1 MTDTRHGTAS
11 RGNPTVSAPGGD
23 RSADGA
29 SKRTDHTGELKAVE
43 LDPDAAAKAKGEAE
57 EQARAQRNLGWQLL
71 WRTLTEQKRAL
82 ILGVAIGI
90 TWTAA
95 KVAVPQLTKAAIDNG
110 IERNG
115 PLLAWSAFIALAG
128 LATGLLTAGR
138 RYLAFRESRLTETLL
153 RERIYAHI
161 QRLHVGYHDRTQ
173 TGQLMSRASSDLQQV
188 QQFVVMIPI
197 TLSNVGQLFAVTI
210 ILALTDW
217 RLAVVALAPLPF
229 INVASRRFSSRIHP
243 AVLAVQNEQAQLASV
258 VEESVSGVRVVKGLG
273 TEHVQFEKLR
283 KEADDIRQV
292 SLKAAGIRSRFLP
305 AIDLL
310 PSLGLIA
317 VLGYGGHRVVNG
329 DMSIGDL
336 VAFNVY
342 LTMLVWPLRNIGMM
356 VALGQR
362 AAAALVRVHE
372 VLSTEPAVRTPE
384 RPKQLPSRVPGA
396 TVGAVTFEDVH
407 FGYGD
412 EHQILRGLSL
422 NIAPGESVALVGAT
436 GSGKSTIV
444 RLLLRFYDVAQGR
457 ITLDGL
463 DLRRLNVQELRR
475 NVGVVFEETFLFND
489 TVRNNIAFAKPD
501 ADTATTE
508 RAARLAGAHEFILR
522 LPQGYDTPIGER
534 GFSLSGGQR
543 QRVAI
548 ARAIVADPRVLV
560 LDDATSAVD
569 PSKEHEIRDAM
580 RTVMAGRTTIV
591 IAHRPGTIALADR
604 IVLIDEGRVAASG
617 QHREL
622 LDTSERYREV
632 LAAWA
637 NRDEETADLAA
648 STADDVPVAG
658 GN

>member
-1 MTDTRHGTAS
+1 VTA
-11 RGNPTVSAPGGD
+11 D
-23 RSADGA
+23 R
-29 SKRTDHTGELKAVE
+29 TGEVKVVA
-43 LDPDAAAKAKGEAE
+43 LDPDAAAGAKGEAE
-57 EQARAQRNLGWQLL
+57 EQARAQRDLGWQLL
-71 WRTLTEQKRAL
+71 WQTLTEQKRAL
-82 ILGVAIGI
+82 VLGVAIGI

-110 IERNG
+110 IEKNG
-115 PLLAWSAFIALAG
+115 PLLAWSVFIAVAG

-138 RYLAFRESRLTETLL
+138 RFLAFRESRWTETML

-197 TLSNVGQLFAVTI
+197 TLSNLAQLVAVTV
-210 ILALTDW
+210 ILVVTDW
-217 RLAVVALAPLPF
+217 RLAIVALAPLPF

-273 TEHVQFEKLR
+273 TERVQFDKLR

-356 VALGQR
+356 VAFGQR

-372 VLSTEPAVRTPE
+372 VLATEPAVRTPE
-384 RPKQLPSRVPGA
+384 RAKSLPVRAANAGL
-396 TVGAVTFEDVH
+396 GAVVFEDVH

-412 EHQILRGLSL
+412 DHQILRGLHL
-422 NIAPGESVALVGAT
+422 AIRPGESVALVGAT

-457 ITLDGL
+457 ITLDGI

-501 ADTATTE
+501 TDQTTVE

-522 LPQGYDTPIGER
+522 LPQGYDTQIGER

-569 PSKEHEIRDAM
+569 PTKEHEIRDAM

-591 IAHRPGTIALADR
+591 VAHRPGTIALADR
-604 IVLIDEGRVAASG
+604 IVLIDEGRAAAAG

-622 LDTSERYREV
+622 LESSERYREV

-637 NRDEETADLAA
+637 TRDDETTGTDAESRTD
-648 STADDVPVAG
+648 SVPVAG

>member
-1 MTDTRHGTAS
+1 MTG
-11 RGNPTVSAPGGD
+11 AP
-23 RSADGA
+23 
-29 SKRTDHTGELKAVE
+29 
-43 LDPDAAAKAKGEAE
+43 LDPDAAAAAKGEAE
-57 EQARAQRNLGWQLL
+57 EQARVQRNLGWHLL
-71 WRTLTEQKRAL
+71 WRTLLEQKRAL
-82 ILGVAIGI
+82 VLGVAIGI

-95 KVAVPQLTKAAIDNG
+95 KVAVPQLTKSAIDQG

-115 PLLAWSAFIALAG
+115 PLLAWSVFIALAG

-138 RYLAFRESRLTETLL
+138 RYLAFRESRWTETLL
-153 RERIYAHI
+153 RERIFGHI
-161 QRLHVGYHDRTQ
+161 QRLHVAYHDKAQ

-197 TLSNVGQLFAVTI
+197 TLSNVAQLFAVTV

-243 AVLAVQNEQAQLASV
+243 AVLEVQNEQAQLASV

-273 TEHVQFEKLR
+273 TESVQFDKLR
-283 KEADDIRQV
+283 QEADDIRRV
-292 SLKAAGIRSRFLP
+292 SLKAASIRSRFLP

-317 VLGYGGHRVVNG
+317 VLGYGGHRVING

-372 VLSTEPAVRTPE
+372 VLSTQPAVRSPDKP
-384 RPKQLPSRVPGA
+384 RSLPVRTEVAMGA
-396 TVGAVTFEDVH
+396 SVATGVSAATGAVRFEAVH
-407 FGYGD
+407 FGYD
-412 EHQILRGLSL
+412 TDREILRGFDLS
-422 NIAPGESVALVGAT
+422 IAPGESVALVGAT
-436 GSGKSTIV
+436 GAGKSTIV
-444 RLLLRFYDVAQGR
+444 RLLLRFYDVTSGR
-457 ITLDGL
+457 ITIDDV
-463 DLRRLNVQELRR
+463 DLRRLDLGELRR
-475 NVGVVFEETFLFND
+475 NVGVVFEDTFLFND
-489 TVRNNIAFAKPD
+489 SVRNNIAFAKPD
-501 ADTATTE
+501 ADQSVVE
-508 RAARLAGAHEFILR
+508 HAARLAGAHDFINQ
-522 LPQGYDTPIGER
+522 LPDGYATQIGER
-534 GFSLSGGQR
+534 GYSLSGGQR

-604 IVLIDEGRVAASG
+604 IVLLDEGVVAAVG
-617 QHREL
+617 QHRDLVES
-622 LDTSERYREV
+622 SERYREV

-637 NRDEETADLAA
+637 VRDAESEDGAESQDGAA
-648 STADDVPVAG
+648 GNGDAKHSRIAAPAG
-658 GN
+658 GD

>member
-1 MTDTRHGTAS
+1 MTAA
-11 RGNPTVSAPGGD
+11 NP
-23 RSADGA
+23 GA
-29 SKRTDHTGELKAVE
+29 V
-43 LDPDAAAKAKGEAE
+43 DPDAAAAAKGEAE

-71 WRTLTEQKRAL
+71 WRALTEQKRAL
-82 ILGVAIGI
+82 ILGVAIGV
-90 TWTAA
+90 TWTSA

-110 IERNG
+110 IEKNG
-115 PLLAWSAFIALAG
+115 PLMAWSVFIALAG
-128 LATGLLTAGR
+128 VATGLLTAGR
-138 RYLAFRESRLTETLL
+138 RYLAFRESRWTETVL

-197 TLSNVGQLFAVTI
+197 TLSNVAQLVAVTV
-210 ILALTDW
+210 ILVATDW

-372 VLSTEPAVRTPE
+372 VLSTQPAVQSPE
-384 RPKQLPSRVPGA
+384 RPKQLPTRGGVGGNGGGGA
-396 TVGAVTFEDVH
+396 GGNVGAIEFDGVH
-407 FGYGD
+407 FGYG
-412 EHQILRGLSL
+412 ESHEILRGLRLS
-422 NIAPGESVALVGAT
+422 IAAGESVALVGAT

-444 RLLLRFYDVAQGR
+444 RLLLRFYDVAEGR
-457 ITLDGL
+457 ITLDGI
-463 DLRRLNVQELRR
+463 DVRRLDVQELRR

-501 ADTATTE
+501 ADVATVE
-508 RAARLAGAHEFILR
+508 RAAKLAGAHDFVLR
-522 LPQGYDTPIGER
+522 LPQGYDTQIGER

-543 QRVAI
+543 QRLAI

-604 IVLIDEGRVAASG
+604 IVLIDEGRAAATG

-622 LDTSERYREV
+622 LETSERYREV

-637 NRDEETADLAA
+637 VRDDKDAESNPDA
-648 STADDVPVAG
+648 SLDDVPVAG

>member
-1 MTDTRHGTAS
+1 MTAA
-11 RGNPTVSAPGGD
+11 NP
-23 RSADGA
+23 GA
-29 SKRTDHTGELKAVE
+29 V
-43 LDPDAAAKAKGEAE
+43 DPDAAAAAKGEAE

-71 WRTLTEQKRAL
+71 WRALTEQKRAL
-82 ILGVAIGI
+82 ILGVAIGV
-90 TWTAA
+90 TWTSA

-110 IERNG
+110 IEKNG
-115 PLLAWSAFIALAG
+115 PLMAWSVFIALAG
-128 LATGLLTAGR
+128 VATGLLTAGR
-138 RYLAFRESRLTETLL
+138 RYLAFRESRWTETVL

-197 TLSNVGQLFAVTI
+197 TLSNVAQLVAVTV
-210 ILALTDW
+210 ILVATDW

-372 VLSTEPAVRTPE
+372 VLSTQPAVQSPE
-384 RPKQLPSRVPGA
+384 RPKQLPTRGGVGGNGGGGA
-396 TVGAVTFEDVH
+396 GGNVGAIEFDGVH
-407 FGYGD
+407 FGYG
-412 EHQILRGLSL
+412 ESHEILRGLRLS
-422 NIAPGESVALVGAT
+422 IAAGESVALVGAT

-444 RLLLRFYDVAQGR
+444 RLLLRFYDVAEGR
-457 ITLDGL
+457 ITLDGI
-463 DLRRLNVQELRR
+463 DVRRLDVQELRR

-501 ADTATTE
+501 ADVATVE
-508 RAARLAGAHEFILR
+508 RAAKLAGAHDFVLR
-522 LPQGYDTPIGER
+522 LPQGYETQIGER

-543 QRVAI
+543 QRLAI

-604 IVLIDEGRVAASG
+604 IVLIDEGRAAATG

-622 LDTSERYREV
+622 LETSERYREV

-637 NRDEETADLAA
+637 VRDDKDAESNPDA
-648 STADDVPVAG
+648 SLDDVPVAG

>member
-1 MTDTRHGTAS
+1 
-11 RGNPTVSAPGGD
+11 
-23 RSADGA
+23 
-29 SKRTDHTGELKAVE
+29 
-43 LDPDAAAKAKGEAE
+43 
-57 EQARAQRNLGWQLL
+57 
-71 WRTLTEQKRAL
+71 
-82 ILGVAIGI
+82 
-90 TWTAA
+90 
-95 KVAVPQLTKAAIDNG
+95 
-110 IERNG
+110 
-115 PLLAWSAFIALAG
+115 
-128 LATGLLTAGR
+128 
-138 RYLAFRESRLTETLL
+138 
-153 RERIYAHI
+153 
-161 QRLHVGYHDRTQ
+161 
-173 TGQLMSRASSDLQQV
+173 
-188 QQFVVMIPI
+188 MIPI
-197 TLSNVGQLFAVTI
+197 TLSNVAQLIAVTV
-210 ILALTDW
+210 ILVATDW

-372 VLSTEPAVRTPE
+372 VLSTQPAVQSPE
-384 RPKQLPSRVPGA
+384 RPKQLPARGIG
-396 TVGAVTFEDVH
+396 TNVGAVEFDDVH
-407 FGYGD
+407 FGYG
-412 EHQILRGLSL
+412 ESHEILRGLRLS
-422 NIAPGESVALVGAT
+422 IAAGESVALVGAT

-444 RLLLRFYDVAQGR
+444 RLLLRFYDVAEGR
-457 ITLDGL
+457 ITLDGI
-463 DLRRLNVQELRR
+463 DVRRLDVQELRR

-501 ADTATTE
+501 ADMATVE
-508 RAARLAGAHEFILR
+508 RAAKLAGAHDFVMR
-522 LPQGYDTPIGER
+522 LPQGYDTQIGER

-604 IVLIDEGRVAASG
+604 IVLIDEGRVAATG

-622 LDTSERYREV
+622 LETSERYREV

-637 NRDEETADLAA
+637 VRDDKDAESNPDA
-648 STADDVPVAG
+648 SRDDVPVAG

>member
-1 MTDTRHGTAS
+1 MTG
-11 RGNPTVSAPGGD
+11 AP
-23 RSADGA
+23 
-29 SKRTDHTGELKAVE
+29 
-43 LDPDAAAKAKGEAE
+43 LDPDAAAAAKGEAE
-57 EQARAQRNLGWQLL
+57 EQARVQRNLGWHLL
-71 WRTLTEQKRAL
+71 WRTLLEQKRAL
-82 ILGVAIGI
+82 VLGVAIGI

-95 KVAVPQLTKAAIDNG
+95 KVAVPQLTKSAIDQG

-115 PLLAWSAFIALAG
+115 PLLAWSVFIAIAG

-138 RYLAFRESRLTETLL
+138 RYLAFRESRWTETLL
-153 RERIYAHI
+153 RERIFGHI
-161 QRLHVGYHDRTQ
+161 QRLHVAYHDKAQ

-197 TLSNVGQLFAVTI
+197 TLSNIAQLFAVTV

-243 AVLAVQNEQAQLASV
+243 AVLEVQNEQAQLASV

-273 TEHVQFEKLR
+273 TESVQFDKLR
-283 KEADDIRQV
+283 READDIRRV
-292 SLKAAGIRSRFLP
+292 SLRAASIRSRFLP

-317 VLGYGGHRVVNG
+317 VLGYGGHRVING

-372 VLSTEPAVRTPE
+372 VLSTDPAVRSPDKP
-384 RPKQLPSRVPGA
+384 RSLPARAGV
-396 TVGAVTFEDVH
+396 TVGASEATGAHAGAATGAVRFEAVH
-407 FGYGD
+407 FGYD
-412 EHQILRGLSL
+412 TDREILRGFDLS
-422 NIAPGESVALVGAT
+422 IAPGESVALVGAT
-436 GSGKSTIV
+436 GAGKSTIV
-444 RLLLRFYDVAQGR
+444 RLLLRFYDVTSGR
-457 ITLDGL
+457 ITIDGV
-463 DLRRLNVQELRR
+463 DLRRLHLGELRR
-475 NVGVVFEETFLFND
+475 NVGVVFEDTFLFND
-489 TVRNNIAFAKPD
+489 SVRNNIAFAKPD
-501 ADTATTE
+501 ADQSVVE
-508 RAARLAGAHEFILR
+508 HAARLAGAHDFINQ
-522 LPQGYDTPIGER
+522 LPDGYATQIGER
-534 GFSLSGGQR
+534 GYSLSGGQR

-604 IVLIDEGRVAASG
+604 IVLLDEGVVAAVG

-622 LDTSERYREV
+622 VESSERYREV

-637 NRDEETADLAA
+637 VRDADHSRISA
-648 STADDVPVAG
+648 PAG
-658 GN
+658 GD

>member
-1 MTDTRHGTAS
+1 MTAA
-11 RGNPTVSAPGGD
+11 NP
-23 RSADGA
+23 GA
-29 SKRTDHTGELKAVE
+29 V
-43 LDPDAAAKAKGEAE
+43 DPDAAAAAKGEAE

-71 WRTLTEQKRAL
+71 WRALTEQKRAL
-82 ILGVAIGI
+82 ILGVAIGV
-90 TWTAA
+90 TWTSA

-110 IERNG
+110 IEKNG
-115 PLLAWSAFIALAG
+115 PLMAWSVFIALAG
-128 LATGLLTAGR
+128 VATGLLTAGR
-138 RYLAFRESRLTETLL
+138 RYLAFRESRWTETVL

-197 TLSNVGQLFAVTI
+197 TLSNVAQLVAVTV
-210 ILALTDW
+210 ILVATDW

-372 VLSTEPAVRTPE
+372 VLSTQPAVQSPE
-384 RPKQLPSRVPGA
+384 RPKQLPTRGGVGGNGGGGA
-396 TVGAVTFEDVH
+396 GGNVGAIEFDGVH
-407 FGYGD
+407 FGYG
-412 EHQILRGLSL
+412 ESHEILRGLRLS
-422 NIAPGESVALVGAT
+422 IAAGESVALVGAT

-444 RLLLRFYDVAQGR
+444 RLLLRFYDVAEGR
-457 ITLDGL
+457 ITLDGI
-463 DLRRLNVQELRR
+463 DVRRLDVQELRR

-501 ADTATTE
+501 ADVATVE
-508 RAARLAGAHEFILR
+508 RAAKLAGAHDFVLR
-522 LPQGYDTPIGER
+522 LPQGYDTQIGER

-543 QRVAI
+543 QRLAI

-580 RTVMAGRTTIV
+580 CTVMAGRTTIV

-604 IVLIDEGRVAASG
+604 IVLIDEGRATATG

-622 LDTSERYREV
+622 LETSERYREV

-637 NRDEETADLAA
+637 VRDDKDAESNPDA
-648 STADDVPVAG
+648 SLDDVPVAG

>member
-1 MTDTRHGTAS
+1 MTG
-11 RGNPTVSAPGGD
+11 AP
-23 RSADGA
+23 
-29 SKRTDHTGELKAVE
+29 
-43 LDPDAAAKAKGEAE
+43 LDPDAAAAAKGEAE
-57 EQARAQRNLGWQLL
+57 EQARVQRNLGWHLL
-71 WRTLTEQKRAL
+71 WRTLLEQKRAL
-82 ILGVAIGI
+82 VLGVAIGV

-95 KVAVPQLTKAAIDNG
+95 KVAVPQLTKSAIDQG

-115 PLLAWSAFIALAG
+115 PLLAWSVFIALAG

-138 RYLAFRESRLTETLL
+138 RYLAFRESRWTETLL
-153 RERIYAHI
+153 RERIFGHI
-161 QRLHVGYHDRTQ
+161 QRLHVAYHDKAQ

-197 TLSNVGQLFAVTI
+197 TLSNVAQLFAVTV

-243 AVLAVQNEQAQLASV
+243 AVLEVQNEQAQLASV

-273 TEHVQFEKLR
+273 TESVQFDKLR
-283 KEADDIRQV
+283 QEADDIRRV
-292 SLKAAGIRSRFLP
+292 SLKAASIRSRFLP

-317 VLGYGGHRVVNG
+317 VLGYGGHRVING

-372 VLSTEPAVRTPE
+372 VLSTQPAVRSPDKP
-384 RPKQLPSRVPGA
+384 RSLPVRTEVAMGA
-396 TVGAVTFEDVH
+396 SVATGVSAATGAVRFEAVH
-407 FGYGD
+407 FGYD
-412 EHQILRGLSL
+412 TDREILRGFDLS
-422 NIAPGESVALVGAT
+422 IAPGESVALVGAT
-436 GSGKSTIV
+436 GAGKSTIV
-444 RLLLRFYDVAQGR
+444 RLLLRFYDVTSGR
-457 ITLDGL
+457 ITIDDV
-463 DLRRLNVQELRR
+463 DLRRLDLGELRR
-475 NVGVVFEETFLFND
+475 NVGVVFEDTFLFND
-489 TVRNNIAFAKPD
+489 SVRNNIAFAKPD
-501 ADTATTE
+501 ADQSVVE
-508 RAARLAGAHEFILR
+508 HAARLAGAHDFINQ
-522 LPQGYDTPIGER
+522 LPDGYATQIGER
-534 GFSLSGGQR
+534 GYSLSGGQR

-604 IVLIDEGRVAASG
+604 IVLLDEGVVAAVG
-617 QHREL
+617 QHRDLVES
-622 LDTSERYREV
+622 SERYREV

-637 NRDEETADLAA
+637 VRDAESEDDAESQDGAA
-648 STADDVPVAG
+648 GNGDAKHSRIAAPAG
-658 GN
+658 GD

>member
-1 MTDTRHGTAS
+1 
-11 RGNPTVSAPGGD
+11 
-23 RSADGA
+23 
-29 SKRTDHTGELKAVE
+29 
-43 LDPDAAAKAKGEAE
+43 
-57 EQARAQRNLGWQLL
+57 
-71 WRTLTEQKRAL
+71 AL
-82 ILGVAIGI
+82 VLGVAIGV

-110 IERNG
+110 IEKDG
-115 PLLAWSAFIALAG
+115 PLLAWSVFIAVAG

-138 RYLAFRESRLTETLL
+138 RYLAFRESRWTETVL

-161 QRLHVGYHDRTQ
+161 QHLHVGYHDRTQ

-197 TLSNVGQLFAVTI
+197 TLSNLAQLVAVTI
-210 ILALTDW
+210 ILAATDW

-273 TEHVQFEKLR
+273 TERVQFDKLR

-292 SLKAAGIRSRFLP
+292 SLKAASIRSRFLP

-384 RPKQLPSRVPGA
+384 RAKSLPMRTANSA
-396 TVGAVTFEDVH
+396 VGAVVFEDVH

-412 EHQILRGLSL
+412 DHQILCGLQLS
-422 NIAPGESVALVGAT
+422 IAPGESVALVGAT

-457 ITLDGL
+457 ITLDGI
-463 DLRRLNVQELRR
+463 DLRRLNVQDLRR

-489 TVRNNIAFAKPD
+489 TVRNNIAFAKPE
-501 ADTATTE
+501 ADQT
-508 RAARLAGAHEFILR
+508 
-522 LPQGYDTPIGER
+522 
-534 GFSLSGGQR
+534 
-543 QRVAI
+543 
-548 ARAIVADPRVLV
+548 
-560 LDDATSAVD
+560 
-569 PSKEHEIRDAM
+569 
-580 RTVMAGRTTIV
+580 
-591 IAHRPGTIALADR
+591 
-604 IVLIDEGRVAASG
+604 
-617 QHREL
+617 
-622 LDTSERYREV
+622 
-632 LAAWA
+632 
-637 NRDEETADLAA
+637 
-648 STADDVPVAG
+648 
-658 GN
+658 

>member
-1 MTDTRHGTAS
+1 MTG
-11 RGNPTVSAPGGD
+11 AP
-23 RSADGA
+23 
-29 SKRTDHTGELKAVE
+29 
-43 LDPDAAAKAKGEAE
+43 LDPDAAAAAKGEAE
-57 EQARAQRNLGWQLL
+57 EQARVQRNLGWHLL
-71 WRTLTEQKRAL
+71 WRTLLEQKRAL
-82 ILGVAIGI
+82 VLGVAIGV

-95 KVAVPQLTKAAIDNG
+95 KVAVPQLTKNAIDQG

-115 PLLAWSAFIALAG
+115 PLLAWSVFIALAG

-138 RYLAFRESRLTETLL
+138 RYLAFRESRWTETLL
-153 RERIYAHI
+153 RERIFGHI
-161 QRLHVGYHDRTQ
+161 QRLHVAYHDKAQ

-197 TLSNVGQLFAVTI
+197 TLSNVAQLFAVTV

-243 AVLAVQNEQAQLASV
+243 AVLEVQNEQAQLASV

-273 TEHVQFEKLR
+273 TESVQFDKLR
-283 KEADDIRQV
+283 QEADDIRRV
-292 SLKAAGIRSRFLP
+292 SLKAASIRSRFLP

-317 VLGYGGHRVVNG
+317 VLGYGGHRVING

-372 VLSTEPAVRTPE
+372 VLSTQPAVRSPDKP
-384 RPKQLPSRVPGA
+384 RSLPVRTEVAMGA
-396 TVGAVTFEDVH
+396 SVATGVSAATGAVRFEAVH
-407 FGYGD
+407 FGYD
-412 EHQILRGLSL
+412 TDREILRGFDLS
-422 NIAPGESVALVGAT
+422 IAPGESVALVGAT
-436 GSGKSTIV
+436 GAGKSTIV
-444 RLLLRFYDVAQGR
+444 RLLLRFYDVTSGR
-457 ITLDGL
+457 ITIDDV
-463 DLRRLNVQELRR
+463 DLRRLDLGELRR
-475 NVGVVFEETFLFND
+475 NVGVVFEDTFLFND
-489 TVRNNIAFAKPD
+489 SVRNNIAFAKPD
-501 ADTATTE
+501 ADQSVVE
-508 RAARLAGAHEFILR
+508 HAARLAGAHDFINQ
-522 LPQGYDTPIGER
+522 LPDGYATQIGER
-534 GFSLSGGQR
+534 GYSLSGGQR

-604 IVLIDEGRVAASG
+604 IVLLDEGVVAAVG
-617 QHREL
+617 QHRDLVES
-622 LDTSERYREV
+622 SERYREV

-637 NRDEETADLAA
+637 VRDAESEDDAESQDGAA
-648 STADDVPVAG
+648 GNGDAKHSRIAAPAG
-658 GN
+658 GD

>member
-1 MTDTRHGTAS
+1 MTG
-11 RGNPTVSAPGGD
+11 AP
-23 RSADGA
+23 
-29 SKRTDHTGELKAVE
+29 
-43 LDPDAAAKAKGEAE
+43 LDPDAAAAAKGEAE
-57 EQARAQRNLGWQLL
+57 EQARVQRNLGWHLL
-71 WRTLTEQKRAL
+71 WRTLLEQKRAL
-82 ILGVAIGI
+82 VLGVAIGV

-95 KVAVPQLTKAAIDNG
+95 KVAVPQLTKNAIDQG

-115 PLLAWSAFIALAG
+115 PLLAWSVFIALAG

-138 RYLAFRESRLTETLL
+138 RYLAFRESRWTETLL
-153 RERIYAHI
+153 RERIFGHI
-161 QRLHVGYHDRTQ
+161 QRLHVAYHDKAQ

-197 TLSNVGQLFAVTI
+197 TLSNVAQLFAVTV

-243 AVLAVQNEQAQLASV
+243 AVLEVQNEQAQLASV

-273 TEHVQFEKLR
+273 TESVQFDKLR
-283 KEADDIRQV
+283 HEADDIRRV
-292 SLKAAGIRSRFLP
+292 SLKAASIRSRFLP

-317 VLGYGGHRVVNG
+317 VLGYGGHRVING

-372 VLSTEPAVRTPE
+372 VLSTQPAVRSPDKP
-384 RPKQLPSRVPGA
+384 RSLPVRTQVA
-396 TVGAVTFEDVH
+396 TGVRAATGAVRFEAVH
-407 FGYGD
+407 FGYD
-412 EHQILRGLSL
+412 TDREILRGFDLS
-422 NIAPGESVALVGAT
+422 IAPGESVALVGAT
-436 GSGKSTIV
+436 GAGKSTIV
-444 RLLLRFYDVAQGR
+444 RLLLRFYDVTSGR
-457 ITLDGL
+457 ITIDDV
-463 DLRRLNVQELRR
+463 DLRRLDLGELRR
-475 NVGVVFEETFLFND
+475 NVGVVFEDTFLFND
-489 TVRNNIAFAKPD
+489 SVRNNIAFAKPD
-501 ADTATTE
+501 ADQSVVE
-508 RAARLAGAHEFILR
+508 HAARLAGAHDFINQ
-522 LPQGYDTPIGER
+522 LPDGYATQIGER
-534 GFSLSGGQR
+534 GYSLSGGQR

-604 IVLIDEGRVAASG
+604 IVLLDEGVVAAVG
-617 QHREL
+617 QHRDLVES
-622 LDTSERYREV
+622 SERYREV

-637 NRDEETADLAA
+637 VRDAESKDDAESQDGAA
-648 STADDVPVAG
+648 SNGDAKHSRIAAPAG
-658 GN
+658 GD

>member
-1 MTDTRHGTAS
+1 VTG
-11 RGNPTVSAPGGD
+11 AP
-23 RSADGA
+23 
-29 SKRTDHTGELKAVE
+29 
-43 LDPDAAAKAKGEAE
+43 LDPDAAAAAKGEAE
-57 EQARAQRNLGWQLL
+57 EQARVQRNLGWHLL
-71 WRTLTEQKRAL
+71 WRTLLEQKRAL
-82 ILGVAIGI
+82 VLGVAIGI

-95 KVAVPQLTKAAIDNG
+95 KVAVPQLTKSAIDQG

-115 PLLAWSAFIALAG
+115 PLLAWSVFIALAG

-138 RYLAFRESRLTETLL
+138 RYLAFRESRWTETLL
-153 RERIYAHI
+153 RERIFGHI
-161 QRLHVGYHDRTQ
+161 QRLHVAYHDKAQ

-197 TLSNVGQLFAVTI
+197 TLSNVAQLFAVTV

-243 AVLAVQNEQAQLASV
+243 AVLEVQNEQAQLASV

-273 TEHVQFEKLR
+273 TESVQFDKLR
-283 KEADDIRQV
+283 QEADDIRRV
-292 SLKAAGIRSRFLP
+292 SLKAASIRSRFLP

-317 VLGYGGHRVVNG
+317 VLGYGGHRVING

-372 VLSTEPAVRTPE
+372 VLSTQPAVRSPDKP
-384 RPKQLPSRVPGA
+384 RSLPVRTEVAMGA
-396 TVGAVTFEDVH
+396 SVATGVRAATGAVRFEAVH
-407 FGYGD
+407 FGYD
-412 EHQILRGLSL
+412 TDREILRGFDLS
-422 NIAPGESVALVGAT
+422 IAPGESVALVGAT
-436 GSGKSTIV
+436 GAGKSTIV
-444 RLLLRFYDVAQGR
+444 RLLLRFYDVTSGR
-457 ITLDGL
+457 ITIDDV
-463 DLRRLNVQELRR
+463 DLRRLDLGELRR
-475 NVGVVFEETFLFND
+475 NVGVVFEDTFLFND
-489 TVRNNIAFAKPD
+489 SVRNNIAFAKPD
-501 ADTATTE
+501 ADQSVVE
-508 RAARLAGAHEFILR
+508 HAARLAGAHDFINQ
-522 LPQGYDTPIGER
+522 LPDGYATQIGER
-534 GFSLSGGQR
+534 GYSLSGGQR

-604 IVLIDEGRVAASG
+604 IVLLDEGVVAAVG
-617 QHREL
+617 QHRDLVES
-622 LDTSERYREV
+622 SERYREV

-637 NRDEETADLAA
+637 VRDAESEDGAESQDGAA
-648 STADDVPVAG
+648 SNGDAKHSRIAAPAG
-658 GN
+658 GD

>member
-1 MTDTRHGTAS
+1 MTG
-11 RGNPTVSAPGGD
+11 AP
-23 RSADGA
+23 
-29 SKRTDHTGELKAVE
+29 
-43 LDPDAAAKAKGEAE
+43 LDPDAAAAAKGEAE
-57 EQARAQRNLGWQLL
+57 EQARVQRNLGWHLL
-71 WRTLTEQKRAL
+71 WRTLLEQKRAL
-82 ILGVAIGI
+82 VLGVAIGI

-95 KVAVPQLTKAAIDNG
+95 KVAVPQLTKSAIDQG

-115 PLLAWSAFIALAG
+115 PLLAWSVFIALAG

-138 RYLAFRESRLTETLL
+138 RYLAFRESRWTETLL
-153 RERIYAHI
+153 RERIFGHI
-161 QRLHVGYHDRTQ
+161 QRLHVAYHDKAQ

-197 TLSNVGQLFAVTI
+197 TLSNVAQLFAVTV

-243 AVLAVQNEQAQLASV
+243 AVLEVQNEQAQLASV

-273 TEHVQFEKLR
+273 TESVQFDKLR
-283 KEADDIRQV
+283 QEADDIRRV
-292 SLKAAGIRSRFLP
+292 SLKAAIIRSRFLP

-317 VLGYGGHRVVNG
+317 VLGYGGHRVING

-372 VLSTEPAVRTPE
+372 VLSTQPAVRSPDKP
-384 RPKQLPSRVPGA
+384 RSLPVRTEVAMGA
-396 TVGAVTFEDVH
+396 SVATGVSAATGAVRFEAVH
-407 FGYGD
+407 FGYD
-412 EHQILRGLSL
+412 TDREILRGFDLS
-422 NIAPGESVALVGAT
+422 IAPGESVALVGAT
-436 GSGKSTIV
+436 GAGKSTIV
-444 RLLLRFYDVAQGR
+444 RLLLRFYDVTSGR
-457 ITLDGL
+457 ITIDDV
-463 DLRRLNVQELRR
+463 DLRRLDLGELRR
-475 NVGVVFEETFLFND
+475 NVGVVFEDTFLFND
-489 TVRNNIAFAKPD
+489 SVRNNIAFAKPD
-501 ADTATTE
+501 ADQSVVE
-508 RAARLAGAHEFILR
+508 HAARLAGAHDFINQ
-522 LPQGYDTPIGER
+522 LPDGYATQIGER
-534 GFSLSGGQR
+534 GYSLSGGQR

-604 IVLIDEGRVAASG
+604 IVLLDEGVVAAVG
-617 QHREL
+617 QHRDLVES
-622 LDTSERYREV
+622 SERYREV

-637 NRDEETADLAA
+637 VRDAESEDGAESQDGAA
-648 STADDVPVAG
+648 SNGDAKHSRIAAPAG
-658 GN
+658 GD

>member
-1 MTDTRHGTAS
+1 MTG
-11 RGNPTVSAPGGD
+11 AP
-23 RSADGA
+23 
-29 SKRTDHTGELKAVE
+29 
-43 LDPDAAAKAKGEAE
+43 LDPDAAAAAKGEAE
-57 EQARAQRNLGWQLL
+57 EQARVQRNLGWHLL
-71 WRTLTEQKRAL
+71 WRTLLEQKRAL
-82 ILGVAIGI
+82 VLGVAIGI

-95 KVAVPQLTKAAIDNG
+95 KVAVPQLTKSAIDQG

-115 PLLAWSAFIALAG
+115 PLLAWSVFIALAG

-138 RYLAFRESRLTETLL
+138 RYLAFRESRWTETLL
-153 RERIYAHI
+153 RERIFGHI
-161 QRLHVGYHDRTQ
+161 QRLHVAYHDKAQ

-197 TLSNVGQLFAVTI
+197 TLSNVAQLFAVTV

-243 AVLAVQNEQAQLASV
+243 AVLEVQNEQAQLASV

-273 TEHVQFEKLR
+273 TESVQFDKLR
-283 KEADDIRQV
+283 QEADDIRRV
-292 SLKAAGIRSRFLP
+292 SLKAASIRSRFLP

-317 VLGYGGHRVVNG
+317 VLGYGGHRVING

-372 VLSTEPAVRTPE
+372 VLSTQPAVRSPDKP
-384 RPKQLPSRVPGA
+384 RSLPVRTEVAMGA
-396 TVGAVTFEDVH
+396 SVATGVSAATGAVRFEAVH
-407 FGYGD
+407 FGYD
-412 EHQILRGLSL
+412 TDREILRGFDLS
-422 NIAPGESVALVGAT
+422 IAPGESVALVGAT
-436 GSGKSTIV
+436 GAGKSTIV
-444 RLLLRFYDVAQGR
+444 RLLLRFYDVTSGR
-457 ITLDGL
+457 ITIDDV
-463 DLRRLNVQELRR
+463 DLRRLDLGELRR
-475 NVGVVFEETFLFND
+475 NVGVVFEDTFLFND
-489 TVRNNIAFAKPD
+489 SVRNNIAFAKPD
-501 ADTATTE
+501 ADQSVVE
-508 RAARLAGAHEFILR
+508 HAARLAGAHDFINQ
-522 LPQGYDTPIGER
+522 LPDGYATQIGER
-534 GFSLSGGQR
+534 GYSLSGGQR

-604 IVLIDEGRVAASG
+604 IVLLDEGVVAAVG
-617 QHREL
+617 QHRDLVES
-622 LDTSERYREV
+622 SERYREV

-637 NRDEETADLAA
+637 VRDAEKEDGAESQDGAA
-648 STADDVPVAG
+648 SNGDAKHSRIAAPAG
-658 GN
+658 GD

>member
-1 MTDTRHGTAS
+1 MTG
-11 RGNPTVSAPGGD
+11 AP
-23 RSADGA
+23 
-29 SKRTDHTGELKAVE
+29 
-43 LDPDAAAKAKGEAE
+43 LDPDAAAAAKGEAE
-57 EQARAQRNLGWQLL
+57 EQARVQRNLGWHLL
-71 WRTLTEQKRAL
+71 WRTLLEQKRAL
-82 ILGVAIGI
+82 VLGVAIGI

-95 KVAVPQLTKAAIDNG
+95 KVAVPQLTKSAIDQG

-115 PLLAWSAFIALAG
+115 PLLAWSVFIALAG

-138 RYLAFRESRLTETLL
+138 RYLAFRESRWTETLL
-153 RERIYAHI
+153 RERIFGHI
-161 QRLHVGYHDRTQ
+161 QRLHVAYHDKAQ

-197 TLSNVGQLFAVTI
+197 TLSNVAQLFAVTV

-243 AVLAVQNEQAQLASV
+243 AVLEVQNEQAQLASV

-273 TEHVQFEKLR
+273 TESVQFDKLR
-283 KEADDIRQV
+283 QEADDIRRV
-292 SLKAAGIRSRFLP
+292 SLKAASIRSRFLP

-317 VLGYGGHRVVNG
+317 VLGYGGHRVING

-372 VLSTEPAVRTPE
+372 VLSTQPAVRSPDKP
-384 RPKQLPSRVPGA
+384 RSLPVRTEVAMGA
-396 TVGAVTFEDVH
+396 SVATGVRAATGAVRFEAVH
-407 FGYGD
+407 FGYD
-412 EHQILRGLSL
+412 TDREILRGFDLS
-422 NIAPGESVALVGAT
+422 IAPGESVALVGAT
-436 GSGKSTIV
+436 GAGKSTIV
-444 RLLLRFYDVAQGR
+444 RLLLRFYDVTSGR
-457 ITLDGL
+457 ITIDDV
-463 DLRRLNVQELRR
+463 DLRRLDLGELRR
-475 NVGVVFEETFLFND
+475 NVGVVFEDTFLFND
-489 TVRNNIAFAKPD
+489 SVRNNIAFAKPD
-501 ADTATTE
+501 ADQSVVE
-508 RAARLAGAHEFILR
+508 HAARLAGAHDFINQ
-522 LPQGYDTPIGER
+522 LPDGYATQIGER
-534 GFSLSGGQR
+534 GYSLSGGQR

-604 IVLIDEGRVAASG
+604 IVLLDEGVVAAVG
-617 QHREL
+617 QHRDLVES
-622 LDTSERYREV
+622 SERYREV

-637 NRDEETADLAA
+637 VRDAESEDGAESQDGAA
-648 STADDVPVAG
+648 SNGDAKHSRIAAPAG
-658 GN
+658 GD

>member
-1 MTDTRHGTAS
+1 
-11 RGNPTVSAPGGD
+11 
-23 RSADGA
+23 
-29 SKRTDHTGELKAVE
+29 
-43 LDPDAAAKAKGEAE
+43 
-57 EQARAQRNLGWQLL
+57 
-71 WRTLTEQKRAL
+71 
-82 ILGVAIGI
+82 
-90 TWTAA
+90 
-95 KVAVPQLTKAAIDNG
+95 
-110 IERNG
+110 
-115 PLLAWSAFIALAG
+115 
-128 LATGLLTAGR
+128 
-138 RYLAFRESRLTETLL
+138 
-153 RERIYAHI
+153 
-161 QRLHVGYHDRTQ
+161 
-173 TGQLMSRASSDLQQV
+173 
-188 QQFVVMIPI
+188 
-197 TLSNVGQLFAVTI
+197 
-210 ILALTDW
+210 
-217 RLAVVALAPLPF
+217 
-229 INVASRRFSSRIHP
+229 
-243 AVLAVQNEQAQLASV
+243 VQNEQAQLASV

-273 TEHVQFEKLR
+273 TESVQFDKLR
-283 KEADDIRQV
+283 KEADDIRAV

-329 DMSIGDL
+329 DLSIGDL

-372 VLSTEPAVRTPE
+372 VLSTEPAVRS
-384 RPKQLPSRVPGA
+384 PKQPRSLPARHTSQP
-396 TVGAVTFEDVH
+396 VGAVSFENVV

-412 EHQILRGLSL
+412 EHRVLNDLSVS
-422 NIAPGESVALVGAT
+422 IAPGESVAVVGAT

-444 RLLLRFYDVAQGR
+444 RLLLRFYDVDQGR
-457 ITLDGL
+457 ITLDGI
-463 DLRRLNVQELRR
+463 DLRKLDVHELRR
-475 NVGVVFEETFLFND
+475 NIGVVFEETFLFND
-489 TVRNNIAFAKPD
+489 SVRNNIAFAKPD
-501 ADTATTE
+501 ADLATVE
-508 RAARLAGAHEFILR
+508 RAARLAGAHEFIMR
-522 LPQGYDTPIGER
+522 LPEGYDTPIGER

-580 RTVMAGRTTIV
+580 RTVMEGRTTIV

-604 IVLIDEGRVAASG
+604 IVLIDEGRVVAVG

-637 NRDEETADLAA
+637 VRDDTVAA
-648 STADDVPVAG
+648 EVPIAARTPVVG
-658 GN
+658 GE

>member
-1 MTDTRHGTAS
+1 MTG
-11 RGNPTVSAPGGD
+11 AP
-23 RSADGA
+23 
-29 SKRTDHTGELKAVE
+29 
-43 LDPDAAAKAKGEAE
+43 LDPDAAAAAKGEAE
-57 EQARAQRNLGWQLL
+57 EQARVQRNLGWHLL
-71 WRTLTEQKRAL
+71 WRTLLEQKRAL
-82 ILGVAIGI
+82 VLGVAIGI

-95 KVAVPQLTKAAIDNG
+95 KVAVPQLTKSAIDQG

-115 PLLAWSAFIALAG
+115 PLLAWSVFIALAG

-138 RYLAFRESRLTETLL
+138 RYLAFRESRWTETLL
-153 RERIYAHI
+153 RERIFGHI
-161 QRLHVGYHDRTQ
+161 QRLHVAYHDKAQ

-197 TLSNVGQLFAVTI
+197 TLSNVAQLFAVTV

-243 AVLAVQNEQAQLASV
+243 AVLEVQNEQAQLASV

-273 TEHVQFEKLR
+273 TESVQFDKLR
-283 KEADDIRQV
+283 QEADDIRRV
-292 SLKAAGIRSRFLP
+292 SLKAASIRSRFLP

-317 VLGYGGHRVVNG
+317 VLGYGGHRVIND

-372 VLSTEPAVRTPE
+372 VLSTQPAVRSPDKP
-384 RPKQLPSRVPGA
+384 RSLPVRTEVAMGA
-396 TVGAVTFEDVH
+396 SVATGVRAATGAVRFEAVH
-407 FGYGD
+407 FGYD
-412 EHQILRGLSL
+412 TDREILRGFDLS
-422 NIAPGESVALVGAT
+422 IAPGESVALVGAT
-436 GSGKSTIV
+436 GAGKSTIV
-444 RLLLRFYDVAQGR
+444 RLLLRFYDVTSGR
-457 ITLDGL
+457 ITIDDV
-463 DLRRLNVQELRR
+463 DLRRLDLGELRR
-475 NVGVVFEETFLFND
+475 NVGVVFEDTFLFND
-489 TVRNNIAFAKPD
+489 SVRNNIAFAKPD
-501 ADTATTE
+501 ADQSVVE
-508 RAARLAGAHEFILR
+508 HAARLAGAHDFINQ
-522 LPQGYDTPIGER
+522 LPDGYATQIGER
-534 GFSLSGGQR
+534 GYSLSGGQR

-604 IVLIDEGRVAASG
+604 IVLLDEGVVAAVG
-617 QHREL
+617 QHRDLVES
-622 LDTSERYREV
+622 SERYREV

-637 NRDEETADLAA
+637 VRDAESEDDAESQDGAA
-648 STADDVPVAG
+648 SNGDAKHSRIAAPAG
-658 GN
+658 GD